1 MTSKAP
7 VDAVLVGAGR
17 RGFRN
22 FGGYALEH
30 PGDLRIIAVAEPND
44 ALRDRFARAHDIPSE
59 LAFRSWEDLAGRPRL
74 APALI
79 NASNDTTHYASTMAA
94 MESGYQ
100 VLTEKPVAVTPEHCV
115 SLARTADRLGAD
127 VWVCHELRNTDYF
140 GAVREIVRSGR
151 LGEIVHVGHRE
162 NVSYWHMAHSFIRG
176 NWSNEATSGPMI
188 LTKCC
193 HDFDILYWIF
203 GIRVKRLSSFGALR
217 HYRPERAPHPDVPER
232 CTDGCPVEDECPFYA
247 PRIYLGDRMGLLAGT
262 VSPLDAS
269 RAGVKRGLQTGPYG
283 ECVYRAGSDVVD
295 HQVVSMETED
305 GLTVTLTMHGHSHV
319 EGRSMRYDGSRATLI
334 GDFSDP
340 EPDIVVH
347 DHLTETSERTVP
359 YASAGHGGGDERLM
373 AAFVRAVR
381 DGDRSGVSPVQ
392 EALQSHL
399 LAFAA
404 EESRLNGGV
413 LIDMDEYTRR
423 FELAARSP
431 EDAS

>member
-1 MTSKAP
+1 M
-7 VDAVLVGAGR
+7 VVGAGR
-17 RGFRN
+17 RGYRN
-22 FGGYALEH
+22 FGRYALEH

-44 ALRDRFARAHDIPSE
+44 ALRTRFAQAHDIPSE
-59 LAFRSWEDLAGRPRL
+59 LAFRSWEDLADRVQL
-74 APALI
+74 APALL
-79 NASNDTTHYASTMAA
+79 NASSDTTHYASTMAA
-94 MESGYQ
+94 MEAGYQ
-100 VLTEKPVAVTPEHCV
+100 VLTEKPVATSPEQCV
-115 SLARTADRLGAD
+115 SLARTADSLGAD
-127 VWVCHELRNTDYF
+127 VWVCHELRNTNYF
-140 GAVREIVRSGR
+140 STVREIVRSGR

-176 NWSNEATSGPMI
+176 NWSNKSTSGPMI

-193 HDFDILYWIF
+193 HDFDILSWIL
-203 GIRVKRLSSFGALR
+203 GMRVKRLSSFGSLR

-247 PRIYLGDRMGLLAGT
+247 PRIYLGERMELLAGS
-262 VSPLDAS
+262 VSLDTS
-269 RAGVKRGLQTGPYG
+269 RAGVMRGLETGPHG
-283 ECVYRAGSDVVD
+283 KCVYRAGNDVVD
-295 HQVVSMETED
+295 HQVVSMETDD

-319 EGRSMRYDGSRATLI
+319 EGRTMRYDGSRATLI

-347 DHLTETSERTVP
+347 DHLSESSERIVP

-381 DGDRSGVSPVQ
+381 DGDRTGLSNVQ
-392 EALQSHL
+392 EAVQTHL

-413 LIDMDEYTRR
+413 LIDMDEYARR
-423 FELAARSP
+423 FEPGVQAPVVAP
-431 EDAS
+431 

>member
-17 RGFRN
+17 RGYRN
-22 FGGYALEH
+22 FGRYALEH

-44 ALRDRFARAHDIPSE
+44 ALRTRFARAHDIPTE
-59 LAFRSWEDLAGRPRL
+59 LTFRSWEDLADRVQL
-74 APALI
+74 APALL

-94 MESGYQ
+94 MEAGYQ
-100 VLTEKPVAVTPEHCV
+100 VLTEKPVATSPEQCV
-115 SLARTADRLGAD
+115 SLARTADSLGAD
-127 VWVCHELRNTDYF
+127 VWVCHELRNSNYF
-140 GAVREIVRSGR
+140 STVREIVRSGR

-176 NWSNEATSGPMI
+176 NWSNKSTSGPMI

-193 HDFDILYWIF
+193 HDFDILSWIL
-203 GIRVKRLSSFGALR
+203 GMRVKRLSSFGSLR

-247 PRIYLGDRMGLLAGT
+247 PRIYLGERMELLAGS
-262 VSPLDAS
+262 VSLDTS
-269 RAGVKRGLQTGPYG
+269 RAGVMRGLETGPLG
-283 ECVYRAGSDVVD
+283 RCVYRAGNDVVD
-295 HQVVSMETED
+295 HQVVSMESED

-381 DGDRSGVSPVQ
+381 DGDRTGLSNVQ
-392 EALQSHL
+392 EAVQSHL

-413 LIDMDEYTRR
+413 LIDMDEYARR
-423 FELAARSP
+423 FETDV
-431 EDAS
+431 DAQGEAP